1 MTEAAWLESDSP
13 EQMLLDLP
21 PRALSARKLRLYAC
35 ACVATVWR
43 HTGEDAPPAL
53 AVAERYAEGQAT
65 LEELFSVRNGNWTP
79 QAPRNARDITRAM
92 LLRAAATATTSPS
105 AWSAAVNAANAAARI
120 AGQAP
125 RSCRVLADL
134 LRDVGGRPFHPPLVV
149 PGAWLS
155 WNEGTVRKLATL
167 IDEDRSFEWLPILA
181 DALEEAGC
189 DDAGMLQHCRG
200 PGPHVRGCWVIDL
213 LLDMT

>member
-1 MTEAAWLESDSP
+1 MTDAAWLESNSP
-13 EQMLLDLP
+13 EQMLLEAP

-35 ACVATVWR
+35 ACVRSVWR
-43 HTGEDAPPAL
+43 HTGEDVPPTL
-53 AVAERYAEGQAT
+53 AVAERYAEGLAT
-65 LEELFSVRNGNWTP
+65 LKEMFRYRNGGWTP
-79 QAPRNARDITRAM
+79 RNVRDGGRAL
-92 LLRAAATATTSPS
+92 LLRAAATAPTSPS

-125 RSCRVLADL
+125 RDCPALADL
-134 LRDVGGRPFHPPLVV
+134 LRCVSGRPFRPPLTIN
-149 PGAWLS
+149 PAWLD

-167 IDEDRSFEWLPILA
+167 LDEDRTFEWLPILA

-189 DDAGMLQHCRG
+189 ADDEVLQHCRG

-213 LLDMT
+213 ILGKT